1 MSNVSKPCN
10 VKPSSETVLMAYDD
24 CNKEH
29 EISIADLEIV
39 PQTDVEQALQSSP
52 TISWLRAKDQQ
63 IQSQIDNINNVK
75 LEALT
80 TAVQEATKAAN
91 DAADVVD
98 NEQQVISELNDNIV
112 MLKWWNVRQDA
123 AIKWLSTKV
132 IKDDIYNNF
141 DEWVENVYIPQCES
155 ITNKFS
161 RGDIYINVNQSIAAT
176 NATYINVR
184 SSTSTAP
191 CSANDWQELYY
202 SAPADVITY
211 LGIDPLVVSHPYK
224 HEWTVSIDP
233 YKFQDFIA
241 NLKSL
246 DLSNVDLSLW
256 EVYFDPI
263 FKESA
268 KIQENLEVGNT
279 TTTKDLDVTWTA
291 KIANAEITSAVI
303 PTITWATAINGKV
316 TVSGWVE
323 ADDLTVTDKATINKA
338 DIKTLDV
345 DTFAG
350 ETTFSW
356 KSTFT
361 AGIDVDE
368 IKVSNKAIVNHADI
382 TTAEI
387 DRFTAVVK
395 FAEKATFESWVETN
409 SLNVTDTATIK
420 NAKLTGSTTVERF
433 DWNVNL
439 SDNVTVGGT
448 LGVTWPATFA
458 GQVTANTFT
467 ANTAVSLPATAR
479 ITVNWQNFETWL
491 VNFGNSHWQ
500 AK

>member
-24 CNKEH
+24 CNKEY
-29 EISIADLEIV
+29 EVSIADLEIV
-39 PQTDVEQALQSSP
+39 PQVDVEQALQSSP
-52 TISWLRAKDQQ
+52 TISWLKAKDAQV
-63 IQSQIDNINNVK
+63 QSQIDNINDVK
-75 LEALT
+75 IPTLT
-80 TAVQEATKAAN
+80 AAVQAATDAAN
-91 DAADVVD
+91 AASGTVD

-132 IKDDIYNNF
+132 IVDNIYNNF

-155 ITNKFS
+155 IANKFS
-161 RGDIYINVNQSIAAT
+161 RWDIYINANQSIAAT

-191 CSANDWQELYY
+191 CSANDWQEQYY

-233 YKFQDFIA
+233 YKFQDFMA

-279 TTTKDLDVTWTA
+279 TKTKDLQVTGKATIADADITTA
-291 KIANAEITSAVI
+291 TI
-303 PTITWATAINGKV
+303 PTITWATAINWKV

-338 DIKTLDV
+338 DITTLDV
-345 DTFAG
+345 TNFVGA
-350 ETTFSW
+350 TTMTW
-356 KSTFT
+356 KATFT
-361 AGIDVDE
+361 AWIDVDE
-368 IKVSNKAIVNHADI
+368 INVSNKATVNHADI

-387 DRFTAVVK
+387 DRFTAPV
-395 FAEKATFESWVETN
+395 TFEEKITAEDWIESN
-409 SLNVTDTATIK
+409 SLTVTDTATIK
-420 NAKLTGSTTVERF
+420 NAHLTWSTTVERF
-433 DWNVNL
+433 DWTVDL

-458 GQVTANTFT
+458 WQVTASTLT
-467 ANTAVSLPATAR
+467 ANTAVALPSTAR

-500 AK
+500 QR